1 MVVFPGHGHVIPK
14 QSTRHRIRVDLIGRR
29 PCSSGVVR
37 STFHFPVSCQSSWQ
51 KTWGGFW
58 WLVQPPLT
66 YLLQKICCLDF
77 WWDIDLLF
85 FDFLC
90 WFVIELPLSV
100 CVDLLLFFWFWLVH
114 REASPNL
121 FQKKNYIY
129 IYIHL
134 VVYILGKVSYKTTP
148 KPELRLNSGDFRSI
162 PLLNHLVW
170 VFLTGALVAISFAQI
185 DTSRMYTPHI
195 QITTESPK
203 FHPNKIFMRRSHPMQ
218 QASKKYGLY

>member
-1 MVVFPGHGHVIPK
+1 M
-14 QSTRHRIRVDLIGRR
+14 
-29 PCSSGVVR
+29 
-37 STFHFPVSCQSSWQ
+37 
-51 KTWGGFW
+51 
-58 WLVQPPLT
+58 
-66 YLLQKICCLDF
+66 
-77 WWDIDLLF
+77 
-85 FDFLC
+85 
-90 WFVIELPLSV
+90 IELPLSV
-100 CVDLLLFFWFWLVH
+100 CVDLLLFFGFGWSTGRPPLTCFK
-114 REASPNL
+114 
-121 FQKKNYIY
+121 KKNIY